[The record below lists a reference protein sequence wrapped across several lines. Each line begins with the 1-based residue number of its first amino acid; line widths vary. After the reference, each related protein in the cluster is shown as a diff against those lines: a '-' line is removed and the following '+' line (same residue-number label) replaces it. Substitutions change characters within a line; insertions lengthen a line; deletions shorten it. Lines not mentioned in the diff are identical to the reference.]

1 MSINSEF
8 RKANNPTA
16 SIAMQHYIF
25 AFVQDVINQP
35 DNLERSI
42 NWLMEYCEKEKMNY
56 SELRQQL
63 NSFFQLLEEY
73 RKTNTFVLYRFLKLQ
88 AQACFIDEE
97 RFELL
102 KISPAKQDV
111 LDEIPDL
118 CVSSCGNSTI
128 SSSHNGGIVGG
139 HIIGL

>member
-1 MSINSEF
+1 MSINSDF
-8 RKANNPTA
+8 KKTNSSGA
-16 SIAMQHYIF
+16 SITMQHYIF
-25 AFVQDVINQP
+25 AFVQDVVNQP
-35 DNLERSI
+35 DNLERSKS
-42 NWLMEYCEKEKMNY
+42 WLKEYCEKEKMNY
-56 SELRQQL
+56 SELSQQL

-88 AQACFIDEE
+88 AQACFIDED

-102 KISPAKQDV
+102 KISPAKQEV
-111 LDEIPDL
+111 SREIQDS
-118 CVSSCGNSTI
+118 CVSSCGNSII

>member
-56 SELRQQL
+56 SELSQQL

-102 KISPAKQDV
+102 KIRPAKQEV
-111 LDEIPDL
+111 SDEIPDL
-118 CVSSCGNSTI
+118 CASSCGNSSI